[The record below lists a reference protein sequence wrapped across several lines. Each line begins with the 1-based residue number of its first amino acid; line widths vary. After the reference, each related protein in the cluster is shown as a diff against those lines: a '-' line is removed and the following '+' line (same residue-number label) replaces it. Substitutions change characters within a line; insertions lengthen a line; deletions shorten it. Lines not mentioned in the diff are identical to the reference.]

1 MLNLILAICSSALI
15 AVIMRLSSH
24 RAKAGKTML
33 AANYL
38 ICLLLA
44 AVYSGFQRLFPNT
57 DTLPTALGLG
67 ILNGALYLGG
77 FVLMQQN
84 VKKNGVVLSSIFTKL
99 GLLVPILLSVFLF
112 GEVPTWLQVPGFVVA
127 IAAIVLINLQKGSKS
142 TASVGSLLL
151 LLLVTGSAD
160 AMSKIFEEVGDPA
173 LSDPFLFYTFAVAFL
188 LCVVLVIVSKEK
200 PDLTSVLFGIVIGI
214 PNFFSA
220 KFLLAALQSVPAVI
234 AYPTFNVATLMLITL
249 AGLLLFRER
258 LKAHQ
263 WVALGMI
270 AGALVLLNI

>member
-112 GEVPTWLQVPGFVVA
+112 GEVPTWLQVAGFVVA

>member
-112 GEVPTWLQVPGFVVA
+112 GEVPTWLQVAGFVVA

-142 TASVGSLLL
+142 TTSVGSLLL

-173 LSDPFLFYTFAVAFL
+173 LSDPFVFSTFAVAFL

>member
-112 GEVPTWLQVPGFVVA
+112 GEVPTWLQVAGFLVA

-142 TASVGSLLL
+142 TTSVGSLLL

>member
-67 ILNGALYLGG
+67 SLNGALYLGG

-112 GEVPTWLQVPGFVVA
+112 GEVPTWLQVAGFVVA

-142 TASVGSLLL
+142 TTSVGSLLL

>member
-67 ILNGALYLGG
+67 SLNGALYLGG

-142 TASVGSLLL
+142 TTSVGSLLL

-220 KFLLAALQSVPAVI
+220 KFLLRSLADLPAVVVYPSFSIATMLLTTLIGVFFFKERLVKRQWLALAGIIAAL
-234 AYPTFNVATLMLITL
+234 F
-249 AGLLLFRER
+249 
-258 LKAHQ
+258 
-263 WVALGMI
+263 
-270 AGALVLLNI
+270 LLNI

>member
-142 TASVGSLLL
+142 TTSVGSLLL